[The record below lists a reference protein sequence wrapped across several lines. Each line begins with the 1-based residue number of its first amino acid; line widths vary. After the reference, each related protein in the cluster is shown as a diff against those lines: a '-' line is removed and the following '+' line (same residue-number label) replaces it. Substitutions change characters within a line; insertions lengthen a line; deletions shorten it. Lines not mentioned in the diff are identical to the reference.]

1 MQYSSLLIGLLI
13 GVLYPL
19 WLLAGCIDYFCHR
32 RTSIEQTS
40 GIGECA
46 FHVAQ
51 FAALGIALVLSMV
64 FALNAMVLALLIAVI
79 ATHSALSYADV
90 SYTQGRRHISPLE
103 QHAHGFMDV
112 LPVVAVGLLAILSW
126 QDIWSKPWQLRLD
139 DNPMDLRKLLLLGSF
154 AIFTGVPVLE
164 EFWRTSRCAA

>member
-40 GIGECA
+40 GIGECG

-51 FAALGIALVLSMV
+51 FAALGIALV
-64 FALNAMVLALLIAVI
+64 F
-79 ATHSALSYADV
+79 
-90 SYTQGRRHISPLE
+90 Q
-103 QHAHGFMDV
+103 
-112 LPVVAVGLLAILSW
+112 
-126 QDIWSKPWQLRLD
+126 
-139 DNPMDLRKLLLLGSF
+139 
-154 AIFTGVPVLE
+154 
-164 EFWRTSRCAA
+164 